1 MEHRNR
7 YDRVH
12 PRAVQF
18 VRYHAR
24 QLARHRAVPG
34 MELEDYEQDLITDL
48 LVRERRFDATRA
60 SYPTFAD
67 RVIRNRVSTLIKAGL
82 RMRSFEDQGR
92 LGAAAAGPSLETQ
105 GDSGAGAVWTE
116 GGASLGLDLE
126 RFVGRLPMRLRRC
139 CEWLLAENR
148 REAAAA
154 LGLHP
159 SSLYAAAHD
168 LKRHAIE
175 ADLHLYLQI
184 GPTPTPPIPAR

>member
-7 YDRVH
+7 YDGVH
-12 PRAVQF
+12 PRAIPF

-34 MELEDYEQDLITDL
+34 MEIEDYEQDLITDL

-67 RVIRNRVSTLIKAGL
+67 RVIRNRVSTLIQAGL
-82 RMRSFEDQGR
+82 RMRRIEDH
-92 LGAAAAGPSLETQ
+92 GPRAVTSEPNLETQ
-105 GDSGAGAVWTE
+105 ADASTSACWTGE
-116 GGASLGLDLE
+116 WCLLCLDLE
-126 RFVGRLPMRLRRC
+126 RFLEQLPVRLRRC

-148 REAAAA
+148 RAAAAA
-154 LGLHP
+154 LELHH
-159 SSLYAAAHD
+159 SSLYEAAHD
-168 LKRHAIE
+168 LKRQAI
-175 ADLHLYLQI
+175 AAGLHLYLQT

>member
-7 YDRVH
+7 YDGVH
-12 PRAVQF
+12 PRAIQF

-48 LVRERRFDATRA
+48 LVRERRFDAARA

-67 RVIRNRVSTLIKAGL
+67 RIIRNRVSTLIQAGL
-82 RMRSFEDQGR
+82 RVRRIEDPGS
-92 LGAAAAGPSLETQ
+92 GAVVAEPNLETQ
-105 GDSGAGAVWTE
+105 AESCACACSSEEWC
-116 GGASLGLDLE
+116 SLCLDLE
-126 RFVGRLPMRLRRC
+126 RFVGKLPARLRRC

-148 REAAAA
+148 RAAAAA
-154 LGLHP
+154 LGLHR
-159 SSLYAAAHD
+159 SSLYEAAHD

-175 ADLHLYLQI
+175 AGLHLYLQT